1 MCRVAA
7 FSVLVSALAIVGCG
21 EAKLA
26 TVPAG
31 GKVMFKKSTPAA
43 GALVVF
49 HPVDDAF
56 ERKIGGKPFATVKDD
71 GSFKL
76 TTKEQD
82 DGAPE
87 GEYNVTVDWQKKST
101 AKMSLTGEGG
111 GAAGSMLNP
120 KYGNP
125 KATVFKFTVKK
136 GDKNEFLIEV
146 D

>member
-1 MCRVAA
+1 MRRLYVSFVFPLA
-7 FSVLVSALAIVGCG
+7 FAVVGCG
-21 EAKLA
+21 DAKLA

-31 GKVMFKKSTPAA
+31 GKVLFKKTTPAS

-71 GSFKL
+71 GTFTL

-87 GEYNVTVDWQKKST
+87 GDYVVTVDWQRKST
-101 AKMSLTGEGG
+101 AKMSLSGEGG
-111 GAAGSMLNP
+111 GGTAQLNP

-125 KATVFKFTVKK
+125 KMPVFKCTVKK
-136 GDKNEFLIEV
+136 GDKNEFVLDV